1 MNSKPSVNLS
11 ATYLGQD
18 KTSSYKPTG
27 CGPRTFFSAHGD
39 VQYVHTLLTNYDT
52 CIEPHRQKRTS
63 YSKCAAAVVKV
74 ISGCVCITFSGLM
87 IRSLL

>member
-27 CGPRTFFSAHGD
+27 YGPRTFFSTHGD

-52 CIEPHRQKRTS
+52 CIDALT
-63 YSKCAAAVVKV
+63 
-74 ISGCVCITFSGLM
+74 GFSTLNHTDRNGQVTASALQL
-87 IRSLL
+87 SSS